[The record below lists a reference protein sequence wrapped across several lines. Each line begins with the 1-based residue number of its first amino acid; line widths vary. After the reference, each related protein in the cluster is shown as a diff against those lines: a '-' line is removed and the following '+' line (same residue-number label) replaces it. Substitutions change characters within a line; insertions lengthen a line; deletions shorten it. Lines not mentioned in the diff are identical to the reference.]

1 MQFIAYAK
9 TDKGMAEPVNEDSIA
24 YFSKSQN
31 QDKVFLMLVCDGVG
45 GLSYGEIASRCL
57 VHEFYQW
64 FTLLNGEIFR
74 RKKWQELIIEQ
85 WNALLFHANQK
96 LKSAG
101 KRLLCRLGTTL
112 SVLMIYGNKYVLF
125 HVGDSRVYKINH
137 FVQLISK
144 DHTLYEKKKQ
154 GLFSVFRRNK
164 EKEKHILTQC
174 VGVTLR
180 IKPYIK
186 VGRLKKNTSFL
197 VCTDG
202 FYQKLKKKEIK
213 KYFSPNH
220 CKRKEKIRYGLMRC
234 IKLVKERKEMDNI
247 SAAVVI
253 CR

>member
-64 FTLLNGEIFR
+64 FTLLNEEIFR

-112 SVLMIYGNKYVLF
+112 SVLMI
-125 HVGDSRVYKINH
+125 
-137 FVQLISK
+137 
-144 DHTLYEKKKQ
+144 
-154 GLFSVFRRNK
+154 
-164 EKEKHILTQC
+164 
-174 VGVTLR
+174 
-180 IKPYIK
+180 
-186 VGRLKKNTSFL
+186 
-197 VCTDG
+197 
-202 FYQKLKKKEIK
+202 
-213 KYFSPNH
+213 
-220 CKRKEKIRYGLMRC
+220 
-234 IKLVKERKEMDNI
+234 
-247 SAAVVI
+247 
-253 CR
+253 